1 MRLWESLARKV
12 WVLSAAVV
20 ALGFAFGGWMF
31 FVVRDCPPTGCRDPI
46 LYFQKSANGTVSK
59 RNLRWRKFI
68 LENER
73 PFNYFIQD
81 SHHVFIGEHSYVGT
95 RFKVFNYAISKK
107 GDLKSYVG
115 GVFGSGVLPN
125 LSLVCEAKVA
135 GVQPINPPIDAVTC
149 GEGTVR
155 VEEIFLP

>member
-1 MRLWESLARKV
+1 MRKV
-12 WVLSAAVV
+12 WVLSAVV
-20 ALGFAFGGWMF
+20 AFGSALAGGYF

-46 LYFQKSANGTVSK
+46 LYFQKFANGTVSA
-59 RNLRWRKFI
+59 RNLRWREFV

-73 PFNYFIQD
+73 PRN
-81 SHHVFIGEHSYVGT
+81 HVFQDIQYIFVDEHFYVGT
-95 RFKVFNYAISKK
+95 RFKVSNYAISKR

-135 GVQPINPPIDAVTC
+135 GVQPINPPTDSVTC

-155 VEEIFLP
+155 VKEVFLPG

>member
-1 MRLWESLARKV
+1 MRKV
-12 WVLSAAVV
+12 WVLSAVV
-20 ALGFAFGGWMF
+20 AFGSALAGGYF

-46 LYFQKSANGTVSK
+46 LYFQKFANGTVSA
-59 RNLRWRKFI
+59 RNLRWREFV

-73 PFNYFIQD
+73 PRN
-81 SHHVFIGEHSYVGT
+81 HVFQDIQYIFVDEHFYVGT
-95 RFKVFNYAISKK
+95 RFKVSNYAISKR

-135 GVQPINPPIDAVTC
+135 GVQPINPPTDSVTC

-155 VEEIFLP
+155 VKEVFLPR

>member
-1 MRLWESLARKV
+1 MRKIWI
-12 WVLSAAVV
+12 LSAVV
-20 ALGFAFGGWMF
+20 AFGSALVGGYF
-31 FVVRDCPPTGCRDPI
+31 LVVHDCPPPGCRDPI
-46 LYFQKSANGTVSK
+46 LYFQKFANGTVQE
-59 RNLRWRKFI
+59 RNLRWRKFV

-73 PFNYFIQD
+73 PPNYFIQD
-81 SHHVFIGEHSYVGT
+81 SHYIFVDEYFYVGT

-107 GDLKSYVG
+107 GDLRGYVG

-135 GVQPINPPIDAVTC
+135 GVEPINPPIDAVTC

-155 VEEIFLP
+155 VEEVFLPG